1 MSQTQDSAQALSDR
15 LAADAGGT
23 PIPVPIS
30 YEIIHL
36 FSEGLYQSPH
46 KAIEELVANSFD
58 AGANLVSVLVPPR
71 AVGDSGEGTLWV
83 IDDGCGMDD
92 VGFHQLWRVAESPK
106 SGGEAQ
112 YDRKPIGQ
120 FGIGKLAAFVL
131 AWRLAHISKSTD
143 GQFRYASMDFH
154 SVMGRR
160 LNEPNAEP
168 VKVRLHRIS
177 ERDARELL
185 RDVETADPFIWD
197 RLFGSD
203 PAPTWTAASLSD
215 FKDLFGKLS
224 EGRLSWVLRT
234 GLPLVSNFEIHLNGE
249 RLPPSR
255 ETRTVLHELVI
266 GGQEDKA
273 ARTLGLAC
281 TDGGVEIPGIG
292 GVIRGKAR
300 IFEAA
305 LTKGKADQYG
315 RSHGFF
321 VRVRGRVINLEDELF
336 GLGAHNHAAW
346 ARFAM
351 EIEADGLREH
361 LLSSREGVRE
371 SDPIRMLRVY
381 LHRCF
386 NVCRVVYDKSVS
398 RDLLG
403 IELASILNEAPSLAL
418 NPLLDAIRAGVLEG
432 PDSLYYIRTRRVED
446 AETWLREA
454 GERLKGQAFRNFA
467 VTRGDPWERLCAYD
481 PETDTLSLNGQH
493 PYAAKVIVR
502 MNSDSTPAKLIAI
515 SEIVTDAL
523 LRTSR
528 LPTYEVHDLL
538 DRRDRILRRL
548 AGQQALD
555 VPTVIR
561 QLGVANAEATAMEH
575 AVGHAFAMLGFDY
588 EPRGGSGNPDGILRA
603 RLGRGTGGD
612 RSFAVVYET
621 KTSAA
626 EALPASRLD
635 LQALRTH
642 AVDEGAQYSLVVGRG
657 FESQDDPDGSLNKR
671 IKGAVQ
677 GGHMV
682 TVIRTED
689 LVELVKLHYRF
700 GLTFSDLQNLF
711 EDAHTLPETR
721 EWVSQRRQSLESG
734 GPIPL
739 RTLLD
744 ALEAEQA
751 DPLAKPNLIAA
762 RSKHDALKRYEPEK
776 LEAAVKA
783 AATLLGERWLAVDR
797 QLNVNMGHSAAEISE
812 EFKRRLATGI
822 DNDAQTVISGS

>member
-1 MSQTQDSAQALSDR
+1 MSQTQDSAQTLSDR
-15 LAADAGGT
+15 LAADTGGT

-177 ERDARELL
+177 EHDARELL

-234 GLPLVSNFEIHLNGE
+234 GLPLVSNFEI
-249 RLPPSR
+249 RLGGRPLESSKEDSPI
-255 ETRTVLHELVI
+255 LHQFVS
-266 GGQEDKA
+266 D
-273 ARTLGLAC
+273 
-281 TDGGVEIPGIG
+281 VEIPGID
-292 GVIRGKAR
+292 GVIRGEAR
-300 IFEAA
+300 LFEKS
-305 LTKGKADQYG
+305 LTQGKSDQYG

-321 VRVRGRVINLEDELF
+321 VRVRGRVVNLEDELF
-336 GLGAHNHAAW
+336 GLDAQNHAAW

-351 EIEADGLREH
+351 EIQADGLREH

-371 SDPIRMLRVY
+371 SEPIDKLRKY

-386 NVCRVVYDKSVS
+386 NACRVVYDKG
-398 RDLLG
+398 RRPGLEDLE
-403 IELASILNEAPSLAL
+403 INSILGKNPS
-418 NPLLDAIRAGVLEG
+418 PFVVDTILDAIRADIEG
-432 PDSLYYIRTRRVED
+432 SNSLYYIQTPTVTDTE
-446 AETWLREA
+446 AWLRA
-454 GERLKGQAFRNFA
+454 ADERLRERAFADFTVEA
-467 VTRGDPWERLCAYD
+467 HDPWGQLCGYD
-481 PETDTLSLNGQH
+481 AATGDLSLNSNH
-493 PYAAKVIVR
+493 PYAARIIAHSKNR
-502 MNSDSTPAKLIAI
+502 TPARLIAV
-515 SEIVTDAL
+515 SEVVTDAL
-523 LRTSR
+523 LRNSGIPSYAVR
-528 LPTYEVHDLL
+528 DILEQ
-538 DRRDRILRRL
+538 RDRILRRL
-548 AGQQALD
+548 AGAEELD

-561 QLGVANAEATAMEH
+561 QLQVANVDTTAMER
-575 AVGHAFAMLGFDY
+575 AVGHSFEMLGFDY
-588 EPRGGSGNPDGILRA
+588 VPGGGGKDGPDGVLHA
-603 RLGRGTGGD
+603 RLGLGSEGE
-612 RSFAVVYET
+612 RSFAVVYDA
-621 KTSAA
+621 KTSDGPAISA
-626 EALPASRLD
+626 DKVDPQKMKTYADDAL
-635 LQALRTH
+635 
-642 AVDEGAQYSLVVGRG
+642 AQYGLVVGHR
-657 FESQDDPDGSLNKR
+657 FASEDEPDGSLNRK
-671 IKGAVQ
+671 ISGAVEA
-677 GGHMV
+677 GNKV
-682 TVIRTED
+682 TVLRTKD
-689 LVELVKLHYRF
+689 LIALVRLHYRF
-700 GLTFSDLQNLF
+700 GLTFSDLRQLF
-711 EDAHTLPETR
+711 ENAHTLPETA
-721 EWVSQRRQSLESG
+721 EWVVQLKSRLESEA
-734 GPIPL
+734 PIPL
-739 RTLLD
+739 RTLLNT
-744 ALEAEQA
+744 LEEEQQA
-751 DPLAKPNLIAA
+751 DLLSAPNLRAA
-762 RSKHDALKRYEPEK
+762 RAKSPVLREYTPDK
-776 LEAAVKA
+776 LEAALKA
-783 AATLLGERWLAVDR
+783 AETLVGERWLIVDE
-797 QLNVNMGHSAAEISE
+797 QWNVRMEHSATEISE
-812 EFKRRLATGI
+812 EFRRRLADDLEI
-822 DNDAQTVISGS
+822 EARSMISGA